1 MKPLGAACLAV
12 VALLAAAAP
21 WLAPNDASRTF
32 RDFLNAPPM
41 RPHVVDEEG
50 RWQRPFVHPLRLVSR
65 LEQRYEEDRASRLP
79 LRFLS
84 DGRLVSAAA
93 GPDGPW
99 LALGA
104 DAEGRDVLARLLY
117 GARTSLG
124 VALLA
129 TLGALLIGSVAG
141 GLAGYRGGLVDT
153 ATMRVAEFV
162 LVLPAVYVVLA
173 LRTALPLVLPPL
185 TVFALMA
192 AIFAAVGWPW
202 VARAVRATVA
212 AERTKDY
219 TAAAVSLGAGHAR
232 VLFRHLLPACR
243 GVIGVQAILMLP
255 GFILAE
261 ATLSYVGLG
270 FPDSVP
276 SWGSMLHQASN
287 VNAIADF
294 PWTLSPAAG
303 IVAVTLA
310 ANLLVEGT
318 GQVRTGR

>member
-1 MKPLGAACLAV
+1 VKRLASACL
-12 VALLAAAAP
+12 VAIALVAFGAP
-21 WLAPNDASRTF
+21 WLAPNDPSRTF
-32 RDFLNAPPM
+32 RGHLNAPPM
-41 RPHVVDEEG
+41 RPHVTDEEG

-65 LEQRYEEDRASRLP
+65 IEQRYEEDRASRLP
-79 LRFLS
+79 LRFFS
-84 DGRLVSAAA
+84 AGRLVSAAD

-104 DAEGRDVLARLLY
+104 DAEGRDVLARLLF

-124 VALLA
+124 LALVA
-129 TLGALLIGSVAG
+129 TLGALLLGSVAG
-141 GLAGYRGGLVDT
+141 GLAGYRGGLLDT

-173 LRTALPLVLPPL
+173 LRAALPLVLPPW
-185 TVFALMA
+185 TAFALMA
-192 AIFAAVGWPW
+192 AIFAAIGWPW
-202 VARAVRATVA
+202 VARAVRATIAV
-212 AERTKDY
+212 ERTKDY
-219 TAAAVSLGAGHAR
+219 AAAAVSLGAGHAR

-243 GVIGVQAILMLP
+243 GVVGVQAVLLLP
-255 GFILAE
+255 AFILAE

-270 FPDSVP
+270 FPDAVP

-294 PWTLSPAAG
+294 PWTLSPALG

-310 ANLLVEGT
+310 ANLLVEGA
-318 GQVRTGR
+318 GHGKIGR